1 MHADGTSGLP
11 PDNLVTV
18 VVKIETAKA
27 ADQLTRVAN
36 DMFRWGRR
44 PGYRRAVAAIAGW
57 FDQVVAPRKWPGV
70 RWAELLDMELDEE
83 EEESMLAETVKRWT
97 EAPPQSSAP
106 PTSSR
111 SAGTAAP
118 RLRRQVEG
126 VEALMGLAPRTQ
138 REGKPFARAQVERRA
153 RFHAQVVEV
162 QSRLRGDVAR
172 PLRLGKPA
180 APRPLPVDA
189 PVERHAQV
197 VEPAVAIGL
206 PSDRVK
212 RNVSL

>member
-1 MHADGTSGLP
+1 
-11 PDNLVTV
+11 
-18 VVKIETAKA
+18 
-27 ADQLTRVAN
+27 
-36 DMFRWGRR
+36 
-44 PGYRRAVAAIAGW
+44 
-57 FDQVVAPRKWPGV
+57 
-70 RWAELLDMELDEE
+70 MELDEE

-97 EAPPQSSAP
+97 EEWYQEGRQEGAIATLRDLVTLKFGAEVAAQLPALLEGLSEADRIDVVAAAVIQCNTGEEFIARTRGAPPQSSAP

-189 PVERHAQV
+189 CRQT
-197 VEPAVAIGL
+197 G
-206 PSDRVK
+206 
-212 RNVSL
+212 